1 MLNKLSPFS
10 AFLHGSPFSLTLR
23 LSLRRPWNPF
33 TFKLMARWRFHPP
46 QITVKPM
53 AQFTLSDSGQAVS
66 SCMQGTTQGKHIFW
80 VAVDHTSQYGLGE
93 MVLYSPRVTSR
104 KRSFLNENL
113 RMMKKLRK
121 FVEEDI
127 QKAPSERVDSV
138 LLYADYPDEPT
149 TKLWHTLDG
158 LSRSIWN

>member
-46 QITVKPM
+46 QIMKPM

-104 KRSFLNENL
+104 RRSFLNENL